1 LHFEIYK
8 RIGSIVEMKEYFG
21 LIAFLL
27 LLIGASIIAGIYNS
41 IKKRKKIRK
50 KIIESWGKVPKEK
63 YRAGDFDSI
72 ASYYQ
77 NKRSLEE
84 NKFIIDDITWND
96 LDMEKVFIRLNGTH
110 SSVGEEYLYCMMRE
124 PSFDQSVL
132 RERGRVIKL
141 FQEDAESRKKLQY
154 LLELLGKERNA
165 NISNFMTD
173 FSYMELS
180 YAFVYKILALLPIA
194 SVLLCLFAPKV
205 GFIVLL
211 ASFIT
216 NMLIYLKM
224 KENIK
229 AQIFSISYAA
239 RMISI
244 AAKITDLDIGGM
256 DAYKNSI
263 RKSLRKLK
271 GIGRRMYFLMD
282 TSGDYFV
289 EYLKMIF
296 LLELLSYN
304 RILEI
309 LKKNREEYR
318 NLYETIGFLD
328 SMLSIASYRESLDYY
343 TEPVFVKNTVPG
355 GNMIRA
361 KELYHPLIENPV
373 SNSIDIRRS
382 ILVTGSNASG
392 KSTFLKTLAI
402 NSVFAQTIYTCLA
415 REYSTVLIFTMTSMA
430 LRDSIE
436 NNESY
441 FIAEIKSLK
450 RIFSMIND
458 EVPCICFIDE
468 ILRGTNTIERI
479 AASSR
484 VLLDLST
491 RNCICMA
498 ATHDIELTS
507 ILESIYDN
515 YHFREEITDNDVVFD
530 YKLYKGKSRTKNAL
544 KLLKL
549 MGFDNSIVAK
559 AEKAAH
565 DFEMKGMWA
574 PIQENAK
581 E

>member
-1 LHFEIYK
+1 LSH
-8 RIGSIVEMKEYFG
+8 
-21 LIAFLL
+21 
-27 LLIGASIIAGIYNS
+27 GARCQ
-41 IKKRKKIRK
+41 RK
-50 KIIESWGKVPKEK
+50 K

-77 NKRSLEE
+77 NKRNLEE

-96 LDMEKVFIRLNGTH
+96 LDLEKVFIRLNGTH

-124 PSFDQSVL
+124 PSFDPSVL
-132 RERGRVIKL
+132 MERGKVIRF
-141 FQEDAESRKKLQY
+141 FQENAQSRKKLQY

-173 FSYMELS
+173 FSYMELD
-180 YAFVYKILALLPIA
+180 YAFGYKILAILPIA
-194 SVLLCLFAPKV
+194 SVLLCLIQPKF
-205 GFIVLL
+205 GLLALL
-211 ASFIT
+211 ASIIS
-216 NMLIYLKM
+216 NMLIYFKM
-224 KENIK
+224 KRNIEM
-229 AQIFSISYAA
+229 QVFSISYAA
-239 RMISI
+239 RMVSI
-244 AAKITDLDIGGM
+244 AGKILDEDIAGI
-256 DAYKNSI
+256 DEYKNTI

-282 TSGDYFV
+282 TSGDFFT
-289 EYLKMIF
+289 EYLKIIF

-304 RILEI
+304 KILEI
-309 LKKNREEYR
+309 LKKNRKEYR

-328 SMLSIASYRESLDYY
+328 SMISIASYRESLGYY
-343 TEPVFVKNTVPG
+343 TEPVLIKTAGPG
-355 GNMIRA
+355 ENVIHA

-373 SNSIDIRRS
+373 SNSIDVRRS

-392 KSTFLKTLAI
+392 KSTFLKTLAV

-415 REYSTVLIFTMTSMA
+415 REYSTVLMFTITSMA

-441 FIAEIKSLK
+441 FIADIKSLK

-484 VLLDLST
+484 VLLDLSA

-507 ILESIYDN
+507 ILEGIYDN

-530 YKLYKGKSRTKNAL
+530 YKLHKGKSRTKNAL

-549 MGFDNSIVAK
+549 MGFDNAIVAK
-559 AEKAAH
+559 AEKAAR
-565 DFEMKGMWA
+565 DFEMKGMWS
-574 PIQENAK
+574 PIQENMK
-581 E
+581 EQWIEE